1 MVFGHPIIFI
11 QLFLIFGIMMRRL
24 IITMLALP
32 FLASCGVSYPVPKSD
47 EDLSDGYGTVKK
59 SESTLSVSAI
69 DVNDKEIANCNTIYQ
84 YLAGRLPGVQLT
96 DETHIII
103 RGKSTMR
110 AGTDPLFVVDGVAMN
125 DISFLNP
132 NDVKRVEVLK
142 DSAAAIYGM
151 RGANGVIVIT
161 TKAK

>member
-1 MVFGHPIIFI
+1 MKKLAII
-11 QLFLIFGIMMRRL
+11 L
-24 IITMLALP
+24 TVLP
-32 FLASCGVSYPVPKSD
+32 FLAACGMSYPVSTA
-47 EDLSDGYGTVKK
+47 EEEMHDGYGTVKK
-59 SESTLSVSAI
+59 SKSTHSVSAV
-69 DVNDKEIANCNTIYQ
+69 DVDDKEITNCNTIYQ
-84 YLAGRLPGVQLT
+84 YLAGRLPGGQLT
-96 DETHIII
+96 DESHIVI
-103 RGKSTMR
+103 RGVSTLR
-110 AGTDPLFVVDGVAMN
+110 ANTDPLFVVDGVAMN

>member
-1 MVFGHPIIFI
+1 MKK
-11 QLFLIFGIMMRRL
+11 L
-24 IITMLALP
+24 IITLIAIP
-32 FLASCGVSYPVPKSD
+32 VLASCGMLFPAPKAD
-47 EDLSDGYGTVKK
+47 EELHDGYGTVKK
-59 SESTLSVSAI
+59 SESTQSVSAI
-69 DVNDKEIANCNTIYQ
+69 DVNEKEVTNCNTIYE

-96 DETHIII
+96 DEKHIII
-103 RGKSTMR
+103 RGKTTMR
-110 AGTDPLFVVDGVAMN
+110 ANTDPLFVVDGVAVD

-161 TKAK
+161 TRAK

>member
-1 MVFGHPIIFI
+1 
-11 QLFLIFGIMMRRL
+11 MMRRL
-24 IITMLALP
+24 IILLLAIP
-32 FLASCGVSYPVPKSD
+32 VLASCGVSYPAPKSE
-47 EDLSDGYGTVKK
+47 EDYSDGYGTVKK
-59 SESTLSVSAI
+59 SKSTLSVSAV
-69 DVNDKEIANCNTIYQ
+69 DVDDKEITNCNTIYQ

-96 DETHIII
+96 DESHIII
-103 RGKSTMR
+103 RGISTLR
-110 AGTDPLFVVDGVAMN
+110 ANTDPLFVVDGVAMN